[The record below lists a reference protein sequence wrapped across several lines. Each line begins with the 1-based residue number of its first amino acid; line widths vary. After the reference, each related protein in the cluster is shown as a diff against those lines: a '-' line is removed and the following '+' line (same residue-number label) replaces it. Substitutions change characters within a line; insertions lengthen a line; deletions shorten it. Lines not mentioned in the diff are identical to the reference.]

1 MRRNE
6 AAQCTSQQGL
16 IIFIINTVKSGVY
29 QQIRFSFDLNHYGYI
44 IERHRNRGTAQENDF
59 GAFYERGENDV
70 LRSKPEKIT
79 TLEIDRTVRGAV

>member
-44 IERHRNRGTAQENDF
+44 IKRHRNRGTAQENDF
-59 GAFYERGENDV
+59 SAFYERGENDV

-79 TLEIDRTVRGAV
+79 TLEIDKTVRGAV